1 MARFEIKMPKLG
13 ESITEGTILSWSVQ
27 VGDVVNE
34 DDVLFEVNTAKVS
47 AEIPSPVAG
56 KVVEILFKEGDTVPV
71 GTVVAIVDMDGEGSG
86 EASETAGSVET
97 ASAPKAAEV
106 SGTASVPKVQA
117 EVAAPKV
124 ERWYSPAVLQLARE
138 AKISQEELD
147 SIPGT
152 GYEGRLSKKISALTS
167 RRRKVLRQPTS
178 LLRWFRRFRQII
190 RALLLFLLQKYKRR
204 LPLRLLRLSMDN
216 LLLPF
221 LQMHR

>member
-1 MARFEIKMPKLG
+1 
-13 ESITEGTILSWSVQ
+13 
-27 VGDVVNE
+27 
-34 DDVLFEVNTAKVS
+34 
-47 AEIPSPVAG
+47 
-56 KVVEILFKEGDTVPV
+56 
-71 GTVVAIVDMDGEGSG
+71 MDGEGSG

-152 GYEGRLSKKISALTS
+152 GYEGRLSKKDIRTYIEMKKGAPAADVSTTVVSTVSANNSGFSPVPSAESTKEGCRCGSSGSVWTICFCRFFRCIGRSQRDGSSTS
-167 RRRKVLRQPTS
+167 HYRRPYGDVEKGFS
-178 LLRWFRRFRQII
+178 
-190 RALLLFLLQKYKRR
+190 AC
-204 LPLRLLRLSMDN
+204 D
-216 LLLPF
+216 
-221 LQMHR
+221 